1 MKTIRISTLVLK
13 IFLFFGS
20 VNSFG
25 QDFTLSQFQS
35 NAHVFNPA
43 CIGSS
48 GRDLRMLVAYR
59 NQWFASGFPY
69 QTFLVSGEMK
79 INPFPK
85 KLRQAAVSLV
95 LADDQI
101 GDGQWRNTWISGGVS
116 ATKNLDA
123 AHKHSLAFGISSAL
137 LIRQFNAKNL
147 LFENQFESSS
157 FSFNPE
163 ISAGENTTGLR
174 QGFFQINSG
183 LFYQFEVSSRLSF
196 GLGASGLWL
205 YRPNEALSNIA
216 TASSLAKMNSRI
228 TSNFSAKMKLSTDFS
243 IEPQCFFSQQG
254 KAREFNFGGWFL
266 FTSHLQNGGVWETGI
281 GAFSR
286 LNDSFIPA
294 VRLGNGKLNAQ
305 LSYDA
310 TFSNVKY
317 NDIQNKFIGIGGM
330 GALEFTIIYN
340 LDFKSRAFKR
350 FLVPCQTF

>member
-13 IFLFFGS
+13 TLLLLSSIR
-20 VNSFG
+20 SFG
-25 QDFTLSQFQS
+25 QDFTLSQFQT

-48 GRDLRMLVAYR
+48 GKDLRMLTAYR

-79 INPFPK
+79 INLLPK
-85 KLRQAAVSLV
+85 KLRQAAVSIV
-95 LADDQI
+95 FADDQI
-101 GDGQWRNTWISGGVS
+101 GDGQWRNTWISGGMS

-137 LIRQFNAKNL
+137 LMRQFNAKNL

-163 ISAGENTTGLR
+163 ISSGESTGGLR
-174 QGFFQINSG
+174 QSFFQINSG
-183 LFYQFEVSSRLSF
+183 LFYQYEVSSKLSF
-196 GLGASGLWL
+196 GIGASGLWL
-205 YRPNEALSNIA
+205 YRPNEALTNV
-216 TASSLAKMNSRI
+216 TANNLAKMNSRI
-228 TSNFSAKMKLSTDFS
+228 TSNFTARLKLLSDLS

-254 KAREFNFGGWFL
+254 KAREFNYGGWLL

-286 LNDSFIPA
+286 LDDSFIPA
-294 VRLGNGKLNAQ
+294 VRLGNKKVSAQ

-310 TFSNVKY
+310 TFSNAKY
-317 NDIQNKFIGIGGM
+317 ADMQKKFMGIGGM
-330 GALEFTIIYN
+330 GALEFSIVYN
-340 LDFKSRAFKR
+340 LDFRAKAFKS